1 MKALLDTHAFLWWT
15 ASRGARVSGI
25 ARELIEDADNEI
37 MLSVASVWE
46 IAIKV
51 GSGRLELPGPI
62 DDYVP
67 DRLKRHGF
75 SVLSLDVPH
84 ALHAARLP
92 PIHRDPFDR
101 LLVAQAQVEGIP
113 IVTSDPAIAQY
124 DIETIW

>member
-1 MKALLDTHAFLWWT
+1 MRALLDTHAFLWWAT
-15 ASRGARVSGI
+15 SRGARVSGI
-25 ARELIEDADNEI
+25 ARELIEDADNEL

-46 IAIKV
+46 IAINV

-62 DDYVP
+62 NDYIP

-75 SVLSLDVPH
+75 SVLSVDAPH
-84 ALHAARLP
+84 ALRVARLP